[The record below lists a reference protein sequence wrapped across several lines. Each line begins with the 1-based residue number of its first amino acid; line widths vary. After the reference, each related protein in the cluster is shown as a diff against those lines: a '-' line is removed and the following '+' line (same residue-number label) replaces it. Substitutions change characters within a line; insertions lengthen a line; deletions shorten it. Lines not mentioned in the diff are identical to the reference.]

1 MCHFLPWILR
11 FTITIVLIISARW
24 VDVFFSCHLENWF
37 VIPIHQQLALTLDI
51 DAWMSER
58 SGWNMF
64 TPYRWIVWENRIFTS
79 RKQSII
85 IWWRDLI
92 SVYNLRERREYLF
105 SSCLSRSRTRC
116 PNDHLAFSEDIS
128 WKAQVCLSSHSIIS
142 LDTSLHIQVVET
154 RHDEMEMSTIVEM
167 RKWLYR
173 AYHYHCCDIPRVAVQ
188 SFDNVGRI
196 IYSSIVL
203 SHSNRRMYTHMYIYA
218 HPDNI

>member
-1 MCHFLPWILR
+1 MREDFVCMCHFLPWILR

-92 SVYNLRERREYLF
+92 SVYNLRENICSVRAFRGEERDVQTIILP
-105 SSCLSRSRTRC
+105 SRKT
-116 PNDHLAFSEDIS
+116 LAARHKF
-128 WKAQVCLSSHSIIS
+128 AYQVIRSLVSI
-142 LDTSLHIQVVET
+142 
-154 RHDEMEMSTIVEM
+154 RHFIF
-167 RKWLYR
+167 K
-173 AYHYHCCDIPRVAVQ
+173 
-188 SFDNVGRI
+188 
-196 IYSSIVL
+196 
-203 SHSNRRMYTHMYIYA
+203 
-218 HPDNI
+218 